1 MFGACRGTRSIHATV
16 KVTLGPAELATAAQA
31 DLHTLGQEVPL
42 MRVLAELVMMGLA
55 AKRTTLRV
63 VRLTAGQVAHDTVA
77 LVAWLMT
84 VLGVLVIAVQAAQL
98 TPALEVL
105 ATLARV
111 GLAHGAQNSVNERA
125 T

>member
-1 MFGACRGTRSIHATV
+1 
-16 KVTLGPAELATAAQA
+16 
-31 DLHTLGQEVPL
+31 

-111 GLAHGAQNSVNERA
+111 GLAHGAQNSVNEGA